1 MSTTLVTTQTF
12 EQTVKS
18 GIVFIDFWA
27 SWCGPCR
34 QFGPVFESVSDE
46 HPDVVFGKVDTDA
59 ERGLAQDLQIMSIP
73 TVMAF
78 RDGHLVFAQPGA
90 LSRPA
95 LTDLVAQVKA
105 LDMDQVR
112 AQAAAAEE
120 S

>member
-1 MSTTLVTTQTF
+1 MSTIAVTAGTF
-12 EQTVKS
+12 EDTIKS
-18 GIVFIDFWA
+18 GVVFIDFWA
-27 SWCGPCR
+27 AWCGPCR
-34 QFGPVFESVSDE
+34 QFGPVFEGVSQE

-78 RDGHLVFAQPGA
+78 RDGYLIFAQAGA
-90 LSRPA
+90 LSRA
-95 LTDLVAQVKA
+95 GLSDLVAQAKA

-112 AQAAAAEE
+112 AQAASAER